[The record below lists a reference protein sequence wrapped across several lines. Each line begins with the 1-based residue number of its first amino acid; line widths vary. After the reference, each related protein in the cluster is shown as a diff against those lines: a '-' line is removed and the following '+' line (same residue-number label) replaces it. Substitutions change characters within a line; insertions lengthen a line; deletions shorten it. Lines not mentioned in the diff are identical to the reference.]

1 MKNRVKAI
9 GFYAKGETH
18 WKSVVA
24 DTVAGLFNITPERI
38 PARWQRLRFIRAML
52 NEEFRVLSYA
62 IDWKEAFDES
72 PLLAI
77 EWCNIN
83 NLLEYR
89 AGLRKLK
96 QYPLGIILHSAAWDH
111 LALLRAAEA
120 YFQDRRGRLVIFF
133 GNEYHNMAEKIGF
146 AKTVAADYIATQLPL
161 RSAQWLYAECVH
173 STVLPA
179 PHALNP
185 KLYRP
190 REGSRPI
197 DIGFRGDLYA
207 HTYALG
213 DMERTRILRVVNE
226 QAEQWG
232 LVKDIAF
239 VRYPRDRWCD
249 FLNACKG
256 VVGAESGTYY
266 LERDDRTRQ
275 AVIEYMKAR
284 PQATFEEVFERFFR
298 QYSNPVFGKAVSS
311 RHFEPIGTKT
321 CQILLD
327 GEYNGL
333 LKADEHYISLK
344 KDLSNVEEAIRRFKD
359 RSYREAMVE
368 RTYDYA
374 MSEHT
379 YARRVAA
386 LLKTIFSAGL
396 PS

>member
-1 MKNRVKAI
+1 MKDRVKAI
-9 GFYAKGETH
+9 GFYAKGESH
-18 WKSVVA
+18 WKSVLA
-24 DTVAGLFNITPERI
+24 DTVAGLFRMTPERV
-38 PARWQRLRFIRAML
+38 PVRWHRSRFIRAMV
-52 NEEFRVLSYA
+52 NEEFRVLSYV
-62 IDWKEAFDES
+62 IDWKEAFSES
-72 PLLAI
+72 PLLDI

-96 QYPLGIILHSAAWDH
+96 TYPFNIVLHSAAWDH
-111 LALLRAAEA
+111 LPLLRAATGH
-120 YFQDRRGRLVIFF
+120 FQDRRGKLLIFF
-133 GNEYHNMAEKIGF
+133 GNEYHNMAEKIAF
-146 AKTVAADYIATQLPL
+146 AKSTAADYIASQLPL
-161 RSAQWLYAECVH
+161 RSAQWLYADCTH

-185 KLYRP
+185 KAYRP
-190 REGSRPI
+190 KDGLRPI

-207 HTYALG
+207 DPYALG
-213 DMERTRILRVVNE
+213 DIERAMILRYFE
-226 QAEQWG
+226 ERAEQFG

-239 VRYPRDRWCD
+239 VRYPRDQWGA

-275 AVIEYMKAR
+275 AVIEYMKAC

-298 QYSNPVFGKAVSS
+298 RYSNPVSGKAISS

-321 CQILLD
+321 CQILLE

-333 LKADEHYISLK
+333 LKADEHYIGIK

-359 RSYREAMVE
+359 RDYRVAMVE
-368 RTYDYA
+368 RTYDYV

-379 YARRVAA
+379 YARRVETV
-386 LLKTIFSAGL
+386 LKTIFSAGL
-396 PS
+396 PN

>member
-1 MKNRVKAI
+1 MKERVRAI

-24 DTVAGLFNITPERI
+24 DTVAGLFHITPERV
-38 PARWQRLRFIRAML
+38 PAQWHRSRFIRAMV
-52 NEEFRVLSYA
+52 NEEFRVLSYV
-62 IDWKEAFDES
+62 IDWKEAFAES
-72 PLLAI
+72 PLLDI
-77 EWCNIN
+77 EWFNIN

-96 QYPLGIILHSAAWDH
+96 TYPFSIVLHSAAWDH
-111 LALLRAAEA
+111 LALLRAAREH
-120 YFQDRRGRLVIFF
+120 FQDRRGKLLIFF

-146 AKTVAADYIATQLPL
+146 AKSAAADYIASQLPP
-161 RSAQWLYAECVH
+161 RSAQWLYADCTH

-179 PHALNP
+179 PQALNP
-185 KLYRP
+185 KVYRP
-190 REGSRPI
+190 KDQPRPI

-207 HTYALG
+207 QPYALG
-213 DMERTRILRVVNE
+213 DVERAVILRYFDE
-226 QAEQWG
+226 RAEQLG

-239 VRYPRDRWCD
+239 VRYPRDRWCA
-249 FLNACKG
+249 FLNSCKG

-275 AVIEYMKAR
+275 AVIEYMKSR

-298 QYSNPVFGKAVSS
+298 HYSNPVFGKAVSS

-321 CQILLD
+321 CQILLE

-333 LKADEHYISLK
+333 LKADEHYIGIK

-368 RTYDYA
+368 RTYDYV
-374 MSEHT
+374 MNEHT
-379 YARRVAA
+379 YARRVEAV
-386 LLKTIFSAGL
+386 LKTIFSAGL
-396 PS
+396 PN